1 MKQGD
6 ILLLGAGGM
15 ALAAWFVARGG
26 KMPFDLDLSGAGQ
39 VSQQVDIVARTIW
52 GEARGEG
59 ARGMQAVANV
69 IINRA
74 KKPGWWGHNIIEV
87 CLADRQFSAWNRNDP
102 NYAKVQAVTTADSS
116 FKTALGIA
124 AQAVA
129 GTLPDITGGATS
141 YHTTAIN
148 PYWAEADK
156 LLTTIGAHKFYA
168 I

>member
-1 MKQGD
+1 MKDGD
-6 ILLLGAGGM
+6 LLLIGAGGV

-26 KMPFDLDLSGAGQ
+26 KLDFDVDLGGAGK

-59 ARGMQAVANV
+59 ATGMQAVANV

-74 KKPGWWGHNIIEV
+74 NNPGWWGRNIIDV
-87 CLADRQFSAWNRNDP
+87 CLAPKQFSAWNRSDP
-102 NYAKVQAVTTADSS
+102 NYAKVQAVTASTPS
-116 FKTALGIA
+116 FKTALSIA

-148 PYWAEADK
+148 PYWADDDK
-156 LLTTIGAHKFYA
+156 LLTVIGAHKFYA

>member
-1 MKQGD
+1 MKDGD
-6 ILLLGAGGM
+6 ILLIGAGGM

-26 KMPFDLDLSGAGQ
+26 KTPFDLDLSGAGQ

-59 ARGMQAVANV
+59 ATGMQAVANV

-74 KKPGWWGHNIIEV
+74 KKPGWWGHNIVDV
-87 CLADRQFSAWNRNDP
+87 CLAPSQFSAWNRNDP
-102 NYAKVQAVTTADSS
+102 NYAKVQAVTTATSS
-116 FKTALGIA
+116 FKTALTIA
-124 AQAVA
+124 GRAVA

-141 YHTTAIN
+141 YHTVAIN
-148 PYWAEADK
+148 PYWADDSK
-156 LLTTIGAHKFYA
+156 LLKIIGAHKFYA

>member
-1 MKQGD
+1 MKDGD
-6 ILLLGAGGM
+6 ILLIGAGGM

-26 KMPFDLDLSGAGQ
+26 KMPFDLDLTGAGQ

-59 ARGMQAVANV
+59 ATGMQAVANV

-74 KKPGWWGHNIIEV
+74 NNPGWWGRNIIDV
-87 CLADRQFSAWNRNDP
+87 CLAPKQFSAWNRDDP
-102 NYAKVQAVTTADSS
+102 NYAKVQSVTAENPS
-116 FKTALGIA
+116 FKTALDIA
-124 AQAVA
+124 ARAVA

-148 PYWAEADK
+148 PYWADDGK
-156 LLTTIGAHKFYA
+156 LLTVIGAHKFYA